1 MHMILLYIAAQK
13 AHINLSFEEFNQ
25 LTIHQIFN

>member
-1 MHMILLYIAAQK
+1 MHMILLYIAAQE
-13 AHINLSFEEFNQ
+13 AYINLSFEEFNQ

>member
-1 MHMILLYIAAQK
+1 MHMILLYIAAQE